1 MHIHTPRPEQAS
13 GCLLFKT
20 HNGSG
25 EKRQRMKTTKGWCV
39 LLLSVLFVQ
48 CASTTKRIRP
58 PHLQSDLKLDY
69 PIAAQMNR
77 MEGQADVAVFVSSTG
92 HVEEVKLLKSS
103 GYQVL
108 DDAAIAFSQNAAFEP
123 ALVDNKPVSAWTRL
137 ILRYR
142 LTEVPFD
149 RGRWLSEVHSDL
161 KQALDEPDSVKR
173 EPILRRLYT
182 NYAGLYNYGSNR
194 TDVMVNDIAD
204 LVVDRRI
211 KERWQPLW
219 SYYALPF
226 VVLED
231 FLLLFPNSALAAR
244 AKEDLIRMLLDV
256 EFRIR
261 MDSLHSQS
269 KARRG
274 LPFIDRI
281 ESRLQELGFVA
292 MPAANPV
299 TK

>member
-1 MHIHTPRPEQAS
+1 M
-13 GCLLFKT
+13 L
-20 HNGSG
+20 
-25 EKRQRMKTTKGWCV
+25 M
-39 LLLSVLFVQ
+39 Q

-58 PHLQSDLKLDY
+58 PRVQSDLKLDY

-77 MEGQADVAVFVSSTG
+77 MEGQVDIAVFVNSHG

-103 GYQVL
+103 GFQVL
-108 DDAAIAFSQNAAFEP
+108 DEAAVIYSQKVHFEP

-142 LTEVPFD
+142 LTEVTFD
-149 RGRWLSEVHSDL
+149 RGRWLSEVRSDL
-161 KQALDEPDSVKR
+161 KRIPVEPDSLKR
-173 EPILRRLYT
+173 ETLLRRLYT
-182 NYAGLYNYGSNR
+182 NYAGLYNYSTNR
-194 TDVMVNDIAD
+194 NDLLVNDIAE
-204 LVVDRRI
+204 LVVDQRI

-219 SYYALPF
+219 PFYALPF

-231 FLLLFPNSALAAR
+231 FLLRFPDSALVPR
-244 AKEDLIRMLLDV
+244 AKEDLVRMLLDV

-261 MDSLHSQS
+261 MDSLHSES

-274 LPFIDRI
+274 LPFIDLI
-281 ESRLQELGFVA
+281 ESRLRELGFVA
-292 MPAANPV
+292 MPSSTPV